1 MLTPLPATPSTAQL
15 ADPKSVKMDLM
26 GRGASSGFCPR
37 RRRPAPVAALVLQMR
52 PRGAYRLPRGAL
64 PASAI
69 RPQTVAVRLRPPAK
83 PVIRLWPPALLCSC
97 TILADNTF
105 LSRHVRLISR
115 RTQPDGIASHSMFC
129 LYKRGSRPTPGY
141 SKVKSKERCT
151 LRAKGLIVVST
162 GKFKER
168 CTLRAKGLPSGN
180 QPDPLRHRS
189 SRPRES
195 T

>member
-1 MLTPLPATPSTAQL
+1 VGFAQDED
-15 ADPKSVKMDLM
+15 DP
-26 GRGASSGFCPR
+26 R
-37 RRRPAPVAALVLQMR
+37 
-52 PRGAYRLPRGAL
+52 RLPRSSSKCVLAAPTGFHVGLSRPL
-64 PASAI
+64 PSGPRPWLSAYD
-69 RPQTVAVRLRPPAK
+69 LRPSRSSVSGLRPYYAHV
-83 PVIRLWPPALLCSC
+83 PSLQTIHSLLIMRC
-97 TILADNTF
+97 TFPWWVAW
-105 LSRHVRLISR
+105 H
-115 RTQPDGIASHSMFC
+115 HSMFC
-129 LYKRGSRPTPGY
+129 LYKRGSRPTSGY